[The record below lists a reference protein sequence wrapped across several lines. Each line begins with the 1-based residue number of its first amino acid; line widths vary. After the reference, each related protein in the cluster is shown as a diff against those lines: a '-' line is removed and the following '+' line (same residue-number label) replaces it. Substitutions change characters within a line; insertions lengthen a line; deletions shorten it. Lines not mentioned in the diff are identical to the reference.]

1 MKTGKVKSY
10 VDKSAYGFLTAEDG
24 SGDTFVH
31 ANQLQEVGLE
41 TLVIG
46 QKVSYCILIN
56 NKNKKTYATDIKLI
70 TPQN

>member
-10 VDKSAYGFLTAEDG
+10 VDKSCYGFLTADDG

-31 ANQLQEVGLE
+31 ANQLEEVGLE

-46 QKVSYCILIN
+46 QKVSYNVLVN
-56 NKNKKTYATDIKLI
+56 NKNDKTYASSIKLI
-70 TPQN
+70 TPTK